1 MDKRIKKKRK
11 INSNE
16 FAGLLY
22 DHREVK
28 AVREI
33 LLSGK
38 IFRYS
43 SREESPADNLEKNVE
58 NYLGINYALGLNSGT
73 SALKAALVSLD
84 INRGDRVL
92 VSAYTFIA
100 TPAAVVSVGANPV
113 PIDLNLETGMDLHQL
128 ETEMKKGCSAI
139 IPVHIQGQSFNL
151 LPVIK
156 LARKY
161 KVPVI
166 EDACQ
171 AFGAKYRSRYAGC
184 LGDIGVFSFQQYK
197 QISSGEGGML
207 VTNKKRLYER
217 AKIYSDHGVIREFRS
232 WDKPGAMIGDNLRIN
247 NVQAAILNVQMDRL
261 PKVISSQKN
270 KRDLVLKSIKSGSK
284 YLIESPD
291 TTGVTGMNLLFLMPS
306 ADQAK
311 KVILSA
317 KNHGIE
323 FRYLWDRPYYL
334 HRVFNKAKL
343 TPKDLE
349 TARCK
354 NAEDISPRLI
364 SLSIPPTLS
373 KTDLQKIIREI
384 ESWHNYI

>member
-1 MDKRIKKKRK
+1 MDKGIKKKRK
-11 INSNE
+11 INPNE

-22 DHREVK
+22 DHREIK
-28 AVREI
+28 AVQEI

-43 SREESPADNLEKNVE
+43 SREESPADRLEKNVE

-73 SALKAALVSLD
+73 SALKAALVSLGVT
-84 INRGDRVL
+84 RGERVL

-100 TPAAVVSVGANPV
+100 TPAAVVSIGANPV
-113 PIDLNLETGMDLHQL
+113 PIDLDLETGMDLQQL
-128 ETEMKKGCSAI
+128 ETEIKKGCAAI
-139 IPVHIQGQSFNL
+139 IPVHIQGQAFNL

-161 KVPVI
+161 NVPVI

-171 AFGAKYRSRYAGC
+171 AFGAKYQSKYAGC

-207 VTNKKRLYER
+207 VTKKKQLYEK

-247 NVQAAILNVQMDRL
+247 NLQAAILNVQLDRL
-261 PKVISSQKN
+261 PKVISSQKD
-270 KRDLVLKSIKSGSK
+270 KRGLILKSLKSGSE
-284 YLIESPD
+284 YLIEIPD
-291 TTGVTGMNLLFLMPS
+291 IAGITGMNLLFLMPS
-306 ADQAK
+306 AKQAEK
-311 KVILSA
+311 TILNA
-317 KNHGIE
+317 KNHNIE

-334 HRVFNKAKL
+334 HGVFNKAKL
-343 TPKDLE
+343 TPKDLK

-354 NAEDISPRLI
+354 NAEDISGRLI

-373 KTDLQKIIREI
+373 RTDIRKITKEI
-384 ESWHNYI
+384 ESWHNHI